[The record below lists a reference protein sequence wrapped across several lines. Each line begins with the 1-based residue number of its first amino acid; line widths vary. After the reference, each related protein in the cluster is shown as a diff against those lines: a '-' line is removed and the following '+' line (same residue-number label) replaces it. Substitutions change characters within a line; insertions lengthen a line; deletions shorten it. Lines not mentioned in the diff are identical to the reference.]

1 MGMTDHYHELCGSY
15 SHALKTL
22 DEIIRAATRGV
33 IPARTKLY
41 RIRTNVRSAVRKPA
55 SYDAPPNAAKRK
67 PGRYDDTDFPVLYA
81 AFDIETCIHECRCT
95 VVDEIVLATFHANRN
110 LITIDFQNLHEPPPN
125 TPFQCIAHFIYG
137 LSVATEDEYPKCRML
152 ARRMLELHVDGFTY
166 RSFFSSVKADELT
179 NIALFGYPIRDGKLS
194 MASLNRIK
202 LDRIDYRFSLGPVT
216 HYDEA

>member
-1 MGMTDHYHELCGSY
+1 VVRLMVGQSLTTQLTSCWSSSSSMAQR
-15 SHALKTL
+15 ALS
-22 DEIIRAATRGV
+22 
-33 IPARTKLY
+33 LY
-41 RIRTNVRSAVRKPA
+41 RIRTNVRSAVGEAA
-55 SYDAPPNAAKRK
+55 SYDAPPTAAKRK
-67 PGRYDDTDFPVLYA
+67 PGRYDDTDLPVLYA

-95 VVDEIVLATFHANRN
+95 VVDEIVLATFHANRD
-110 LITIDFQNLHEPPPN
+110 LTTIDFQDLR
-125 TPFQCIAHFIYG
+125 

-179 NIALFGYPIRDGKLS
+179 NIALFGHPIRDGKLS

-202 LDRIDYRFSLGPVT
+202 LDRIDYRLSLGPVM